1 MNASGFPLKQQ
12 TASVLPARR
21 HPVTVRRLAAHD
33 SLVELTAL
41 LHDAFSRL
49 KDMGL
54 NCTCV
59 DQSVDTARQRVG
71 KGECY
76 VAECNGNLVG
86 TVTLC
91 GPDTGSPS
99 ELYRQG
105 DVASVRQLGI
115 APDIQGIGLG
125 SAFLDLARSW
135 ARARDYR
142 CVALETPKSARHLLD
157 FYAAR
162 GVRAIEAIRFPGRC
176 YVSAVMCK
184 DLGSSDTAMTQSRS
198 PGVHLSPLVG
208 AGAAWTFAAIQGA
221 IISLAK
227 REEIGSTGLGQ
238 GVALPHAR
246 MANLAAPLAVYVR
259 PDLPIDFGAP
269 DGKPVTDILVVLVP
283 TQAPEQHLHILA
295 EAAQMFSDRRFREEL
310 RNCAGADQVYRLF
323 ADWPQSS

>member
-1 MNASGFPLKQQ
+1 VDYQKEPVAATAMNASGFPLKQQ

-59 DQSVDTARQRVG
+59 DQSVDTTRQAVG

-76 VAECNGNLVG
+76 VAECNGHLVG

-91 GPDTGSPS
+91 GPDAGSRS

-115 APDIQGIGLG
+115 APDSQSIGLG
-125 SAFLDLARSW
+125 SALLDLARSW

-142 CVALETPKSARHLLD
+142 CVALETPKPAQHLLD

-184 DLGSSDTAMTQSRS
+184 DLGSPDTAMTQSRL

-221 IISLAK
+221 VIE
-227 REEIGSTGLGQ
+227 RHRP
-238 GVALPHAR
+238 VAFTRRHLP
-246 MANLAAPLAVYVR
+246 
-259 PDLPIDFGAP
+259 
-269 DGKPVTDILVVLVP
+269 
-283 TQAPEQHLHILA
+283 
-295 EAAQMFSDRRFREEL
+295 
-310 RNCAGADQVYRLF
+310 
-323 ADWPQSS
+323 